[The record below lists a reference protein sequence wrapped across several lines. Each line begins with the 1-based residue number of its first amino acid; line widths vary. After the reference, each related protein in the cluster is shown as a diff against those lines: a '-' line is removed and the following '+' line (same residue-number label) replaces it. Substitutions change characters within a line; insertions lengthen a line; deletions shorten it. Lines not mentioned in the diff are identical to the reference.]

1 MPLGSSRGGAKGSVM
16 SLQHQDA
23 GLIPDQLSGLKDPS
37 LAQPQCRSQT
47 RLGSD
52 PWSENSMGRR
62 VAKKREKKNSVFVCV
77 FTDVKPLAGKFL

>member
-37 LAQPQCRSQT
+37 LAQPQCRSQP